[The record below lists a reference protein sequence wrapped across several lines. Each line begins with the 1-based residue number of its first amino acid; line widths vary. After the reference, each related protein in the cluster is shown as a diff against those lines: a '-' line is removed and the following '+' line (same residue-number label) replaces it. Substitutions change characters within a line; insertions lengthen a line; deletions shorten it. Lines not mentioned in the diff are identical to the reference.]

1 MVTVK
6 LFKMGRRKNMSNV
19 WIEEYRPESFDEIVG
34 QDEIIAKIKERL
46 PPLCVPAN
54 IPHLIFEGKAG
65 TGKTTTARV
74 IANTMEADF
83 MELNSSEE
91 RGIEAVRGKIM
102 SFCKHLGIHSSVP
115 KILFLD
121 EADGITS
128 IAQDSLRPVIEKYSH
143 NVRFIFGC
151 NDVSKI
157 IIPIQSRCKVYKFRP
172 VDPDAVVKRLRYI
185 AEQENIFLQIADK
198 DYVAIAEHSHGDMRK
213 AINDLQ
219 MGEKYSETGELFNSL

>member
-1 MVTVK
+1 
-6 LFKMGRRKNMSNV
+6 MSNV

-34 QDEIIAKIKERL
+34 QDEIIMAIKSRL
-46 PPLCVPAN
+46 PN
-54 IPHLIFEGKAG
+54 IPHMIFEGKAG
-65 TGKTTTARV
+65 TGKTTTAKV
-74 IANTMEADF
+74 IANTMDADF

-91 RGIEAVRGKIM
+91 RGIETVRGKIM
-102 SFCKHLGIHSSVP
+102 GFCKHLGLNPDVP

-128 IAQDSLRPVIEKYSH
+128 IAQESLRPVIERYSH

-151 NDVSKI
+151 NDLNKI

-172 VDPDAVVKRLRYI
+172 VSPDAIIKRLRFI
-185 AEQENIFLQIADK
+185 AEQENIYMAVADK